1 MTHCHE
7 LVEYFVQITPKC
19 FQTFPE
25 IDDVIFSVYEN
36 DAIKRDHKQFQH
48 AQ

>member
-7 LVEYFVQITPKC
+7 LSEHSVKITPKY
-19 FQTFPE
+19 FQMFPE
-25 IDDVIFSVYEN
+25 VNDVIFSVYEN
-36 DAIKRDHKQFQH
+36 EVNKRNCLPFQH